1 MEVRKVIES
10 LESNKSWDVNEEFIE
25 NNEEFLQALIEQ
37 AIELNK
43 L

>member
-10 LESNKSWDVNEEFIE
+10 LEKNKSWDVNEEFIE

-37 AIELNK
+37 AIELNNQ
-43 L
+43 

>member
-10 LESNKSWDVNEEFIE
+10 LEKNKSWDVNEEFIE

>member
-10 LESNKSWDVNEEFIE
+10 LENNKSWDVNEEFIE

-37 AIELNK
+37 AIELNNQ
-43 L
+43 